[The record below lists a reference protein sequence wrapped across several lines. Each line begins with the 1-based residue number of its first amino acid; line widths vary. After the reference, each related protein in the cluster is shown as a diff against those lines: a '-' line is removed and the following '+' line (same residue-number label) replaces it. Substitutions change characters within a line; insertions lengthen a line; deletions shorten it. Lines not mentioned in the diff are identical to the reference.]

1 MAQNIRTH
9 SVLEEMSVD
18 FIYTESYCKIGKRNK
33 GHSSNPKMASSFS
46 FVTLVKGRAP
56 WLHR

>member
-9 SVLEEMSVD
+9 FVLEETSVD

-56 WLHR
+56 